1 MRLDNFD
8 LNLLVA
14 FDVLMQE
21 QNVTKAANRLNVTQ
35 SAMSASLKRLRE
47 SFQDDILAQHGKRM
61 IPTPFAL
68 TMQAEVSGKISE
80 LRALIARQGRFD
92 PRHAERRFRIAA
104 SDYITTVLFA
114 PLLNSLVQEAPSIRF
129 AFELPGPDSQIAL
142 GNGDLDLMLTPEVFV
157 HPDHPYELVFEER
170 HVTVASLD
178 NPMVEDGLSRSTF
191 VNSGHVGVSVARK
204 HTFAEEWFSRHGV
217 ERRIEVRAPSFIQA
231 PFLVPGTMR
240 LCVMHE
246 RLAHYMA
253 QLLPLKILETPFPI
267 PPMREMVQFHAT
279 READP
284 GLKWLRQKIGA
295 MASRSQVSPASAAA
309 TGTGRE

>member
-21 QNVTKAANRLNVTQ
+21 QNVTRAANRLNVTQ

-47 SFQDDILAQHGKRM
+47 SFQDEILAQHGKRM
-61 IPTPFAL
+61 VPTPFASAIKPEL
-68 TMQAEVSGKISE
+68 SSKISE

-92 PRHAERRFRIAA
+92 PAHSERTFRIAA

-114 PLLNSLVQEAPSIRF
+114 PLLESLAEEAPAIRF
-129 AFELPGPDSQIAL
+129 SFEQPGPASQVAL
-142 GNGDLDLMLTPEVFV
+142 ANGELDLLLTPEAFV
-157 HPDHPYELVFEER
+157 HPDHPCDLVFEEK
-170 HVTVASLD
+170 HVTVCWKS
-178 NPMVEDGLSRSTF
+178 NPLAQGQLTPQAF
-191 VNSGHVGVSVARK
+191 VNAGHVGVSVARRS
-204 HTFAEEWFSRHGV
+204 TYAEDWFDQHGI
-217 ERRIEVRAPSFIQA
+217 ERRIEVLAPSFIQA

-246 RLAHYMA
+246 RLARLTTK
-253 QLLPLKILETPFPI
+253 LLALRILETPFSM
-267 PPMREMVQFHAT
+267 PPMREMMQYHGT

-284 GLKWLRQKIGA
+284 GLLWLRRKITERA
-295 MASRSQVSPASAAA
+295 
-309 TGTGRE
+309 E

>member
-14 FDVLMQE
+14 FDVLLQE
-21 QNVTKAANRLNVTQ
+21 QNVTKAAIRLNVTQ

-68 TMQAEVSGKISE
+68 TLQPEIGEKISG
-80 LRALIARQGRFD
+80 LRALIARKGKFD
-92 PRHAERRFRIAA
+92 PATSDRHFTIAG
-104 SDYITTVLFA
+104 SDYITTVLLG
-114 PLLNSLVQEAPSIRF
+114 PLLNVLATVAPSITF
-129 AFELPGPDSQIAL
+129 DFDLPGPVAQHRLS
-142 GNGDLDLMLTPEVFV
+142 NGELDLLLSPRAFML
-157 HPDHPYELVFEER
+157 PDHPSELIFEER
-170 HVTVASLD
+170 HVTVAWSE
-178 NPMVEDGLSRSTF
+178 NPVGHAGLSPSDF
-191 VNSGHVGVSVARK
+191 VEAGHVGVSIAGRF
-204 HTFAEEWFSRHGV
+204 TFAEDWFHQHGI

-246 RLAHYMA
+246 RLARFMA
-253 QLLPLKILETPFPI
+253 KRLPLTILEVPFPI
-267 PPMREMVQFHAT
+267 PPMEEMMQFHST

-284 GLKWLRQKIGA
+284 GLLWLREKITEL
-295 MASRSQVSPASAAA
+295 ASSR
-309 TGTGRE
+309 